1 MRLLGKVNSSPFL
14 RKTRALQ
21 KNMLL
26 TLCLRNG
33 VGKWIGAGG
42 ETSVLVLKE
51 LRAVRDSEITHAGD
65 YLFPRRLVERAARA
79 N

>member
-33 VGKWIGAGG
+33 VGKWIGAG
-42 ETSVLVLKE
+42 EKL
-51 LRAVRDSEITHAGD
+51 
-65 YLFPRRLVERAARA
+65 LFWS
-79 N
+79 